1 MVVVEVIPLEEL
13 ERMEKLIRILEIIFT
28 IFKYLPLVIG
38 VLAGI
43 SLIFATFN
51 FIEKSYGW
59 AVINLVLGLS
69 GVLFVIRVNRRRP
82 EHFNEPSD
90 LAH

>member
-1 MVVVEVIPLEEL
+1 MAVEVISLEEL

-28 IFKYLPLVIG
+28 IFKYLPHIIG
-38 VLAGI
+38 VLAAM
-43 SLIFATFN
+43 SLIFAAFN

-59 AVINLVLGLS
+59 SVVNLVLGLI

-90 LAH
+90 LPH